1 MAEEKRIKLAPGT
14 IVSGQ
19 SLVVDNDGVVWW
31 IDPENEVYS
40 EVYPAEDEAEA
51 GDEA

>member
-1 MAEEKRIKLAPGT
+1 MAEEKRIKLEPGT

-19 SLVVDNDGVVWW
+19 SLVVDKDGVVWW

-40 EVYPAEDEAEA
+40 EVYPDPEEETDAEA
-51 GDEA
+51 